1 MHTSKSPKT
10 LKIRHVSSI
19 RFSKSN
25 YLRMNLSTKHILMM
39 VLACCLSFENM
50 HAQSNIIDE
59 IIWIVGDESIL
70 KSEVEEQRIRA
81 QYEGVSIE
89 GDPYCVIPEQIAIQK
104 LYLHQAQIDSI
115 EVNEGTVMNQV
126 EMRMNYFISQIGSR
140 EKLEEYFGKSVV
152 ALREDMRTMVRDQ
165 MIIQQMQHKL
175 VENIKSTPADV
186 RRFYASLSTDSIPTV
201 PAQVELQI
209 ISYHPRIRQDEIDA
223 VKDRL
228 REFSERVNNG
238 TTEFSTLARLYSE
251 DTETAKRGGELGFMG
266 KGQLVPEFANVAFN
280 LTDPKR
286 VSRVVE
292 TEFGYHI
299 IQLIEKRGDRI
310 NCRHILMRPKTS
322 LEDKQLAIQ
331 KMDSVTNVIRSEKM
345 TFEQGVMY
353 FSSDKNSAMNAGLML
368 NQRTGTSKFEYQEL
382 PQEVAKVVYDMQVA
396 EISKPFVM
404 IDPSSNKEVIAV
416 VKVKSKVETHKANLI
431 DDYQLLKNFY
441 EEMKREEFLT
451 KWIERKQKETYIS
464 IDPAWQ
470 HCDFK
475 YPGWIKQ

>member
-1 MHTSKSPKT
+1 MQTIMIQLPKKYLFT
-10 LKIRHVSSI
+10 AVFIVLFAFAKI
-19 RFSKSN
+19 
-25 YLRMNLSTKHILMM
+25 
-39 VLACCLSFENM
+39 A
-50 HAQSNIIDE
+50 AQSNIIDE

-81 QYEGVSIE
+81 QYEGMTIE

-104 LYLHQAQIDSI
+104 LYLHQAELDSI
-115 EVNEGTVMNQV
+115 EVNESTVMSQV
-126 EMRMNYFISQIGSR
+126 DMRMNYFISQIGSK
-140 EKLEEYFGKSVV
+140 EKMEEYFGKNVV
-152 ALREDMRTMVRDQ
+152 ALREDMRKMVRDQ
-165 MIIQQMQHKL
+165 MIIQQMQQTL

-186 RRFYASLSTDSIPTV
+186 RRFYNGLAEDSIPTV

-209 ISYHPRIRQDEIDA
+209 ISYQPRIPQEEIDA

-228 REFSERVNNG
+228 REFSERVNSG
-238 TTEFSTLARLYSE
+238 STEFSTLARLYSE

-292 TEFGYHI
+292 SEFGFHI

-310 NCRHILMRPKTS
+310 NCRHILMKPKAS
-322 LEDKQLAIQ
+322 IDDQQKAIH
-331 KMDSVTNVIRSEKM
+331 KMDSVTKVIRNGKM
-345 TFEQGVMY
+345 TFEEAVMY

-382 PQEVAKVVYDMQVA
+382 PQEVAKTVYDMNVS
-396 EISKPFVM
+396 EISKPFLM
-404 IDPSSNKEVIAV
+404 IDPFTNKEVVAV
-416 VKVKSKVETHKANLI
+416 VKVKSKVETHKANLL

-441 EEMKREEFLT
+441 EEMKKEEFLT
-451 KWIERKQKETYIS
+451 RWIEKKQKETYIR

-470 HCDFK
+470 NCDFQ
-475 YPGWIKQ
+475 YPGWIKN